1 VCREFIEA
9 LEACHLSTFAKFT
22 GGCNKQK
29 DLLNGCLR
37 KERNA
42 RSAEHLE
49 KSKVRN
55 AHMKEVW
62 REFHEDD

>member
-1 VCREFIEA
+1 MAVYGKRSVVE
-9 LEACHLSTFAKFT
+9 
-22 GGCNKQK
+22 
-29 DLLNGCLR
+29 LLVIFVIPLADTTTCF
-37 KERNA
+37 KRNA